1 MIIHFV
7 CLGNNYRSR
16 SAETY
21 LNSKKLPN
29 VTVIS
34 SGISASENKNR
45 PVSWL
50 TQRLYEVYKLV
61 PFQKSNW
68 TQTSKILLDSAD
80 LTIFFDNKYHQ
91 YCVDNFGFSSTNFEI
106 WEITDLGV
114 NVKEHIEKIRKTE
127 ETFEKIKQ
135 KVDGLIERRL
145 SSKSNPIT

>member
-1 MIIHFV
+1 
-7 CLGNNYRSR
+7 L
-16 SAETY
+16 AETY
-21 LNSKKLPN
+21 LNSKNLPN

-34 SGISASENKNR
+34 SGINASENNNR

-68 TQTSKILLDSAD
+68 TQTSKLLLDSAD
-80 LTIFFDNKYHQ
+80 LTIFFDNKHYR
-91 YCVDNFGFSSTNFEI
+91 YCVDNFRFNSTNFEI
-106 WEITDLGV
+106 WEIADLDV

-135 KVDGLIERRL
+135 KVNELIERN
-145 SSKSNPIT
+145 KF